1 MITFKKIRW
10 KNFLSTG
17 NVFTEIDITKTKT
30 NLIVGDNGA
39 GKSTILDA
47 LTFSLFGKPF
57 RKINKPMLVNS
68 INEKDCITEI
78 EFSIGK
84 NEFKVIRGIKP
95 SIFEIYCN
103 EKLWNQ
109 ESTLVD
115 QQKNFEQNV
124 LKMNYKSFTQIVVL
138 GSSTFVPF
146 MRLPVAQRREIIED
160 ILDIQVFSVMNILLK
175 DKIRENNE
183 EIKGIDYQLDL
194 LKEKIDLQKNYLLE
208 IDKKQKADI
217 DKKNEKITELLNE
230 ELNHHNLI
238 NETNVKIEELNEEI
252 KKYSSSSDKLK
263 KLNTFLIKLSSKMQ
277 TCQKE
282 HEFFEKNQVCPT
294 CTQDLSDQF
303 REDKIS
309 SGKSKLDEM
318 TLGYNDLMEAI
329 GEEEKR
335 FCKWDEI
342 SSSITENNNKISQC
356 NYAIKSIRKSIDDV
370 EKEIKEL
377 ESGGGDKKEA
387 YTKLETLVANKK
399 DLSFQLS
406 ESKKDKD
413 MLSVASGLL
422 KDNGIKTRII
432 KKYLPIMNKLINHYL
447 QGMDFYVNFTL
458 DENFEE
464 TIKSRFRDQFSYAS
478 FSEGEKARIDIALLL
493 TWRSIAKLK
502 NSVDTNLLILDEIF
516 DGSLDQQG
524 GSDLGWILRSF
535 DDNISVFVI
544 SHKEQMNDK
553 YDRTFNVEKIKNYSV
568 VRETISKLDQGCPQG
583 GAPFA
588 MLVPQAKDTTR

>member
-1 MITFKKIRW
+1 MIIFKTIRW

-17 NVFTEIDITKTKT
+17 NVFTEVDLTTCKT
-30 NLIVGDNGA
+30 NLIVGENGA

-68 INEKDCITEI
+68 INEKDCVTEI

-84 NEFKVIRGIKP
+84 NEFKVVRGIKP
-95 SIFEIYCN
+95 NKFEIYN
-103 EKLWNQ
+103 NGQVWNQ

-160 ILDIQVFSVMNILLK
+160 ILDIQIFSTMNVLLR
-175 DKIRENNE
+175 DKIRDNRE
-183 EIKGIDYQLDL
+183 EIKDFDYQVDL
-194 LKEKIDLQKNYLLE
+194 IKEKVNIQKSYLLE
-208 IDKKQKADI
+208 LDKKNKADI
-217 DKKNEKITELLNE
+217 SKKEEKISELLEDENKQ
-230 ELNHHNLI
+230 HVFI
-238 NETNVKIEELNEEI
+238 KETSDVIEKLNEEI
-252 KKYSSSSDKLK
+252 NEYSTSSNKLK
-263 KLNTFLIKLSSKMQ
+263 KLNTFLIKLSSKLQ
-277 TCQKE
+277 TCKKE
-282 HEFFEKNQVCPT
+282 HQFFEKNHVCPT
-294 CTQDLSDQF
+294 CTQELSDEF
-303 REDKIS
+303 RSDKIS
-309 SGKSKLDEM
+309 SGKTKLDEL
-318 TLGYNDLMEAI
+318 TLGYNDILSAI
-329 GEEEKR
+329 GEEENR
-335 FCKWDEI
+335 FNKWNEL
-342 SSSITENNNKISQC
+342 STKITSNNQQISQS
-356 NYAIKSIRKSIDDV
+356 NFQINQIRKSIVDV
-370 EKEIKEL
+370 EKDIKDL
-377 ESGGGDKKEA
+377 ESGGGDKKHA
-387 YTKLETLVANKK
+387 FIKLETLVEEKK
-399 DLSFQLS
+399 ELNLQLS

-413 MLSVASGLL
+413 MLSVAAGLL

-432 KKYLPIMNKLINHYL
+432 KKYLPVMNKLINQYL

-478 FSEGEKARIDIALLL
+478 FSEGEKSRIDIALLL

-524 GSDLGWILRSF
+524 GSDLGWILRNF
-535 DDNISVFVI
+535 DDSISVFVI

-553 YDRTFNVEKIKNYSV
+553 YDRTLNVEKVKNYSV
-568 VRETISKLDQGCPQG
+568 VRETISKLD
-583 GAPFA
+583 
-588 MLVPQAKDTTR
+588 

>member
-1 MITFKKIRW
+1 MIIFKTIRW

-17 NVFTEIDITKTKT
+17 NVFTEVDLTTCKT
-30 NLIVGDNGA
+30 NLIVGENGA

-84 NEFKVIRGIKP
+84 NEFKVVRGIKP
-95 SIFEIYCN
+95 NKFEIYN
-103 EKLWNQ
+103 NGQLWNQ

-160 ILDIQVFSVMNILLK
+160 ILDIQIFSTMNVLLK
-175 DKIRENNE
+175 DKIRDNRD
-183 EIKGIDYQLDL
+183 EIKEFDYQVDL
-194 LKEKIDLQKNYLLE
+194 IKEKIGIQKSYLLE
-208 IDKKQKADI
+208 LDKKNKADI
-217 DKKNEKITELLNE
+217 SKKEDKIAELLEDENKQ
-230 ELNHHNLI
+230 HI
-238 NETNVKIEELNEEI
+238 SIKETNDVIEQLNAQIAE
-252 KKYSSSSDKLK
+252 YSTSSDKLK
-263 KLNTFLIKLSSKMQ
+263 KLNTFLIKLSSKLQ

-282 HEFFEKNQVCPT
+282 HDFFEKNHVCPT
-294 CTQDLSDQF
+294 CTQDLSDEF
-303 REDKIS
+303 RTDKIS
-309 SGKSKLDEM
+309 TGKNKLDEM
-318 TLGYNDLMEAI
+318 TIGYNDLLSAI
-329 GEEEKR
+329 GDEEKR
-335 FCKWDEI
+335 FNKWNELSTEI
-342 SSSITENNNKISQC
+342 TSSNQKISQA
-356 NYAIKSIRKSIDDV
+356 NFQINSIRKSIVDI
-370 EKEIKEL
+370 EKEIKDL

-387 YTKLETLVANKK
+387 FTKLETLVEEKK
-399 DLSFQLS
+399 ELSLQLV

-413 MLSVASGLL
+413 MLSVAAGLL

-432 KKYLPIMNKLINHYL
+432 KKYLPVMNKLINQYL

-524 GSDLGWILRSF
+524 GSDLGWILRNF
-535 DDNISVFVI
+535 DDSISVFVI

-553 YDRTFNVEKIKNYSV
+553 YDRTLNVEKVKNYSV
-568 VRETISKLDQGCPQG
+568 IRETISKLD
-583 GAPFA
+583 
-588 MLVPQAKDTTR
+588 

>member
-1 MITFKKIRW
+1 MIIFKTIRW

-17 NVFTEIDITKTKT
+17 NVFTEVDLTTCKT
-30 NLIVGDNGA
+30 NLIVGENGA

-68 INEKDCITEI
+68 INEKDCVTEI

-84 NEFKVIRGIKP
+84 NEFKVVRGIKP
-95 SIFEIYCN
+95 NKFEIYN
-103 EKLWNQ
+103 NGQLWNQ

-160 ILDIQVFSVMNILLK
+160 ILDIQIFSTMNVLLK
-175 DKIRENNE
+175 DKIRDNRE
-183 EIKGIDYQLDL
+183 EIKDFDYQIDL
-194 LKEKIDLQKNYLLE
+194 VKEKVELQKNYLLE
-208 IDKKQKADI
+208 LDKKNKADI
-217 DKKNEKITELLNE
+217 SKKEEKISELLEDENKQHVLIKE
-230 ELNHHNLI
+230 TSGVIEQLNKQI
-238 NETNVKIEELNEEI
+238 DE
-252 KKYSSSSDKLK
+252 YSTSSDKLK
-263 KLNTFLIKLSSKMQ
+263 KLNTFLIKLSSKLQ

-282 HEFFEKNQVCPT
+282 HQFFEKNHVCPT
-294 CTQDLSDQF
+294 CTQDLSDEF
-303 REDKIS
+303 RTDKIS
-309 SGKSKLDEM
+309 SGKTKLDEL
-318 TLGYNDLMEAI
+318 TVGYNEILSAI
-329 GEEEKR
+329 GDEEKR
-335 FCKWDEI
+335 FNKWNEI
-342 SSSITENNNKISQC
+342 STEITNNNQQISQA
-356 NYAIKSIRKSIDDV
+356 NFQINSIRKSIGDV
-370 EKEIKEL
+370 EKEIKDL

-387 YTKLETLVANKK
+387 YSKLETLVGEKK
-399 DLSFQLS
+399 ELSLQLS

-413 MLSVASGLL
+413 MLSVAAGLL

-432 KKYLPIMNKLINHYL
+432 KKYLPVMNKLINQYL

-524 GSDLGWILRSF
+524 GSDLGWILRNF
-535 DDNISVFVI
+535 DDSISVFVI

-553 YDRTFNVEKIKNYSV
+553 YDRTLNVEKIKNYSV
-568 VRETISKLDQGCPQG
+568 VRETISKLD
-583 GAPFA
+583 
-588 MLVPQAKDTTR
+588 